1 MNIRLLAFLFIG
13 LMRLIDPLCAQERT
27 RILFLVD
34 GSLSMR
40 NEWKGGA
47 KWNVATQV
55 IHDLADSIQKIP
67 NTEMGMRVFG
77 HLSSEPEKNCKDS
90 RLEVRIDSN
99 NAKLIQKKLLEI
111 RPKGITPLVY
121 SIERSATDFGNAAAK
136 NIIIII
142 TDGEDACEG
151 DPCSVSL
158 TLHQNNIVLRP
169 FIIGMQLNPKSFD
182 AMNCMGKLY
191 NTNSSDEFVTTMKK
205 VVIEAISKTTFQVNL
220 LDKEKKPTET
230 NVSMTLCDSETG
242 FPKYHFY
249 HTMNARGL
257 PDTIAVSPMFNYRLQ
272 VHTIPPITIENI
284 QLAQNEHRIIEVNA
298 AQGSLLVDWQ
308 QPVLKNINIER
319 VKFLVKP
326 TAGQEI
332 LFVQSPGSTE
342 KYLIG
347 SYDIEVMTLPR
358 LSLTNVKIDQSKT
371 TEILI
376 PAPGLLNLQKN
387 SEMIGCI
394 LHSENGQLI
403 KVCDLKT
410 KDKVENIALQPGKY
424 RLVYRPKSNRSIHT
438 SVDKEIEITSG
449 GSVSLKL

>member
-1 MNIRLLAFLFIG
+1 MKWIVITFSFFLM
-13 LMRLIDPLCAQERT
+13 LSLSAQERT

-40 NEWKGGA
+40 NEWKGGT
-47 KWNVATQV
+47 KWNTATEV
-55 IHDLADSIQKIP
+55 LHDLADSIQKIP

-77 HLSSEPEKNCKDS
+77 HLYPEPDKNCRDS

-99 NAKLIQKKLLEI
+99 NAKAIQKKLLEI

-121 SIERSATDFGNAAAK
+121 SIERSATDFGNVMAK

-158 TLHQNNIVLRP
+158 TLQQNNIVLRP
-169 FIIGMQLNPKSFD
+169 FIIGMQLNPKSFE

-191 NTNSSDEFVTTMKK
+191 NTNSSEEFIATMKK

-230 NVSMTLCDSETG
+230 NVNMTLCDSETG
-242 FPKYHFY
+242 LPKYHFY

-257 PDTIAVSPMFNYRLQ
+257 PDTITVSPMFNYQLQ
-272 VHTIPPITIENI
+272 IHTIPSIAIDNI
-284 QLAQNEHRIIEVNA
+284 QFKQNEHRVIEVNA
-298 AQGSLLVDWQ
+298 VQGFLKFGWQ
-308 QPVLKNINIER
+308 EPVLKNINTDR

-326 TAGQEI
+326 AGGREI
-332 LFVQSPGSTE
+332 LFVQTPNSTE
-342 KYLIG
+342 KYLAG
-347 SYDIEVMTLPR
+347 SYDVEVLTLPR
-358 LSLTNVKIDQSKT
+358 ILLTNVKIDQSKT

-376 PAPGLLNLQKN
+376 PAPGLLVLQKN
-387 SEMIGCI
+387 SEVIGSI
-394 LHSENGQLI
+394 LYSEKGQLV
-403 KVCDLKT
+403 KVCDLKA
-410 KDKVENIALQPGKY
+410 KDKIENIALQPGKY
-424 RLVYRPKSNRSIHT
+424 RLIYRPKFNRSIHT

>member
-1 MNIRLLAFLFIG
+1 MKWIVITFSFFLM
-13 LMRLIDPLCAQERT
+13 LSLSAQERT

-40 NEWKGGA
+40 NEWKGGT
-47 KWNVATQV
+47 KWNIATEV
-55 IHDLADSIQKIP
+55 LHDLADSIQKIP

-77 HLSSEPEKNCKDS
+77 HLYPEPDKNCRDS

-99 NAKLIQKKLLEI
+99 NAKDIQKKLLEI

-121 SIERSATDFGNAAAK
+121 SIERSATDFGNVVAK

-158 TLHQNNIVLRP
+158 TLQQNNIVLRP
-169 FIIGMQLNPKSFD
+169 FIIGMQLNPKSFET
-182 AMNCMGKLY
+182 MNCMGKLY
-191 NTNSSDEFVTTMKK
+191 NTNSSDEFVSTMKK

-230 NVSMTLCDSETG
+230 NVNMTLYDLETG
-242 FPKYHFY
+242 IPKYHFY

-257 PDTIAVSPMFNYRLQ
+257 PDTITVSPMFNYQLQ
-272 VHTIPPITIENI
+272 IHTIPSITIDNI
-284 QLAQNEHRIIEVNA
+284 QFKQNEHRVIEVNA
-298 AQGSLLVDWQ
+298 AQGFLKFGWQ
-308 QPVLKNINIER
+308 EPVLKNINTDR

-326 TAGQEI
+326 AGSREI
-332 LFVQSPGSTE
+332 LFVQTPNSTE
-342 KYLIG
+342 KYLTG
-347 SYDIEVMTLPR
+347 SYDVEVLTLPR
-358 LSLTNVKIDQSKT
+358 VLLTNVKIDQSKT
-371 TEILI
+371 TEVLI
-376 PAPGLLNLQKN
+376 PAPGLLVLQKN
-387 SEMIGCI
+387 SEVTGSI
-394 LHSENGQLI
+394 LSLEKGQLL
-403 KVCDLKT
+403 KVYDLKT
-410 KDKVENIALQPGKY
+410 KDKIENIALQPGKY
-424 RLVYRPKSNRSIHT
+424 RVVYRAKFSRSIHT